1 MEILIGKNSGFC
13 FGVKRA
19 VEGVENEVKKY
30 KKINCLGEIVH
41 NEVVVEKLQKL
52 GVNFI
57 ENIEEAQNNSIL
69 AIRAHGVDEKTYKEA
84 KEKNL
89 EVIDYTCPKVKNI
102 HEQIKVAYKDGY
114 QVILVGKKTHPEV
127 IGSKGYAPNV
137 IVIES
142 IEEINELAEF
152 EKVFCIVQT
161 TFSYS
166 KYIEIEE
173 KLKEKYT
180 NIKCVNSICPSTKNR
195 QLECKELAQKVEFM
209 IIIGGKNSSNTH
221 KLYEVACKENENC
234 IIIQDENDKKIEECE
249 KYGIIGIMSGASTP
263 DETINKVVEKINATC
278 QEE

>member
-19 VEGVENEVKKY
+19 VDGVENDVKKY
-30 KKINCLGEIVH
+30 KKLNCLGEIVH

-57 ENIEEAQNNSIL
+57 DNISEAQNNSVL

-84 KEKNL
+84 ENKNL

-102 HEQIKVAYKDGY
+102 HEQIKKAYQDGY
-114 QVILVGKKTHPEV
+114 QIILVGKKTHPEV
-127 IGSKGYAPNV
+127 SGSSGYAQNT
-137 IVIES
+137 IVIEMV
-142 IEEINELAEF
+142 EEVEELPNF

-161 TFSYS
+161 TFSHS
-166 KYIEIEE
+166 KYIEIENR
-173 KLKEKYT
+173 LKEKYQ

-195 QLECKELAQKVEFM
+195 QQECQELAQKVDFM

-221 KLYEVACKENENC
+221 KLYEVACKVNENC
-234 IIIQDENDKKIEECE
+234 IIIQDENDKKIEESK

-263 DETINKVVEKINATC
+263 DETINKVVEKIRATC
-278 QEE
+278 

>member
-30 KKINCLGEIVH
+30 KKLNCLGEIVH
-41 NEVVVEKLQKL
+41 NEVVVEKLQKM

-57 ENIEEAQNNSIL
+57 DSIDEAQNNSVL
-69 AIRAHGVDEKTYKEA
+69 AIRAHGVDENTYKEA
-84 KEKNL
+84 ESKNL

-102 HEQIKVAYKDGY
+102 HEQIKNAYEEGY
-114 QVILVGKKTHPEV
+114 QIILVGKKTHPEV
-127 IGSKGYAPNV
+127 IGSKGYAKDV

-142 IEEINELAEF
+142 IDEIEELPIF
-152 EKVFCIVQT
+152 QKVFCIVQT

-166 KYIEIEE
+166 KYIEIES
-173 KLKEKYT
+173 KLKEKYL

-195 QLECKELAQKVEFM
+195 QQECQELAAKVDFM
-209 IIIGGKNSSNTH
+209 IVIGGKNSSNTH
-221 KLYEVACKENENC
+221 KLYEVACKVNENSV
-234 IIIQDENDKKIEECE
+234 IIQDENDKKIEECE

-263 DETINKVVEKINATC
+263 DETINKVVEKIKATC

>member
-19 VEGVENEVKKY
+19 VEGVEKEVKKY

-41 NEVVVEKLQKL
+41 NEVVVEKLQKM

-57 ENIEEAQNNSIL
+57 ENIDEAQNNSVL
-69 AIRAHGVDEKTYKEA
+69 AIRAHGVDENTYKEA
-84 KEKNL
+84 KNKNI
-89 EVIDYTCPKVKNI
+89 EIIYKKYFKVKNI
-102 HEQIKVAYKDGY
+102 HEQIKKADEERYKI
-114 QVILVGKKTHPEV
+114 ILVGKKTHPEV
-127 IGSKGYAPNV
+127 IGSKGYAKDV

-142 IEEINELAEF
+142 IDEVEELSDY

-166 KYIEIEE
+166 KYIEIEN
-173 KLKEKYT
+173 KLKEKYS

-195 QLECKELAQKVEFM
+195 QLECQDIAEKVDFM
-209 IIIGGKNSSNTH
+209 IVIGGKNSSNTH
-221 KLYEVACKENENC
+221 KLYEVACKVNENSV
-234 IIIQDENDKKIEECE
+234 IIQDENDKKIEECE

-263 DETINKVVEKINATC
+263 DETINKVVEKIKATC